1 MGVALVETGEGGVIT
16 AHRDVYGD
24 CVSALKRI
32 PGGEGGGGGDGGGGC
47 DDGNAA
53 SILSFT
59 DDGRKIVLLFI

>member
-1 MGVALVETGEGGVIT
+1 MIT

-53 SILSFT
+53 N
-59 DDGRKIVLLFI
+59 LLRDHCSAYLGF

>member
-1 MGVALVETGEGGVIT
+1 MIT

-32 PGGEGGGGGDGGGGC
+32 PGGEGGGGGGDGGGGGC

-53 SILSFT
+53 N
-59 DDGRKIVLLFI
+59 LLRDHCSAYLGF